1 MRMFTFRDDDDA
13 FLMGKNLT
21 IIMKILKQSLF

>member
-1 MRMFTFRDDDDA
+1 MFTFRDDDDDA